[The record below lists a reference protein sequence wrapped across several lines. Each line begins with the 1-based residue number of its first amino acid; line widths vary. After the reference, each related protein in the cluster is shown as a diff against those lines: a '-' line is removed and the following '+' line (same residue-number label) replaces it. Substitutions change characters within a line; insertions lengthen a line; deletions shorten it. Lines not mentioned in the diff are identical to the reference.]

1 MKRAHSLL
9 WSQFHGRKFYLW
21 NTVRM
26 LLRNLAHLLETF
38 LNNSIAVAQMVLHGF
53 LGLKKCKYKEEEEK

>member
-1 MKRAHSLL
+1 
-9 WSQFHGRKFYLW
+9 
-21 NTVRM
+21 VRM